1 MDRVFL
7 KKNKK
12 SMLKSTPSIINNLL
26 LILGGF
32 FLGTYA
38 TAQKFGYPVEPERW
52 IITVGI
58 IVFFLLKISKK

>member
-1 MDRVFL
+1 
-7 KKNKK
+7 
-12 SMLKSTPSIINNLL
+12 MLKSIPSIINNLL

>member
-1 MDRVFL
+1 
-7 KKNKK
+7 
-12 SMLKSTPSIINNLL
+12 MLKNIPTIVNNLL

-38 TAQKFGYPVEPERW
+38 TAEKFGYSIEPERW

-58 IVFFLLKISKK
+58 IVFFLLKISKR

>member
-12 SMLKSTPSIINNLL
+12 SMLKNIPTIVNNLL

-38 TAQKFGYPVEPERW
+38 TAEKFGHSIEPERW